1 MQNEG
6 ALALPD
12 GGPLSYVSRKR
23 GFKEAKRVTGPDLMG
38 RIFSISEKKKDILI
52 FFGSTPEVLS
62 ELRINLKKKN
72 ILN

>member
-1 MQNEG
+1 
-6 ALALPD
+6 
-12 GGPLSYVSRKR
+12 
-23 GFKEAKRVTGPDLMG
+23 MG